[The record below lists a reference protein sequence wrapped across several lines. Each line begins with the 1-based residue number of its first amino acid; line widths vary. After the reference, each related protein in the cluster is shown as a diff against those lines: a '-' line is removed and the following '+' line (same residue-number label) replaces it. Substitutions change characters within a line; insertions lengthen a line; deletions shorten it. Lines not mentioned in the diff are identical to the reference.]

1 MTLRTFLALDIDASV
16 RRRLSSVGK
25 GAAAVEGKIRWVA
38 ARNLH
43 VTLNFLGEVE
53 PARLQDVCTAA
64 ADAAEHVPP
73 FEFRI
78 RGLQAVPPHGR
89 PRMIWA
95 CATDPTGEMAALR
108 ARLTEALGG
117 LGFRSER
124 RLLRPHVTLARIKFM
139 PAGEALRAAVAGLAD
154 RDFGPTGATELV
166 AYTSDL
172 TPSGPVYA
180 PAARVRLGG

>member
-64 ADAAEHVPP
+64 ADAAEHVRRSSFASAACRPC
-73 FEFRI
+73 R
-78 RGLQAVPPHGR
+78 RTGGR
-89 PRMIWA
+89 
-95 CATDPTGEMAALR
+95 E
-108 ARLTEALGG
+108 
-117 LGFRSER
+117 
-124 RLLRPHVTLARIKFM
+124 
-139 PAGEALRAAVAGLAD
+139 
-154 RDFGPTGATELV
+154 
-166 AYTSDL
+166 
-172 TPSGPVYA
+172 
-180 PAARVRLGG
+180 